1 MPEDIPKWKPPK
13 AVQKSHKQTMQTIGE
28 KLIKLRG
35 DLTASK
41 LAEYA
46 DISRNSYRQMEK
58 GMIYFNMENFLKVL
72 DYHGV
77 DIYDFFA
84 SDLDNL

>member
-13 AVQKSHKQTMQTIGE
+13 AVQESHQQTMKTIGE

-35 DLTASK
+35 DQTASK
-41 LAEYA
+41 LAEKLS
-46 DISRNSYRQMEK
+46 ISRNSYRQMEK
-58 GMIYFNMENFLKVL
+58 GEIYFSMENFLKVL

-77 DIYDFFA
+77 DIHDFFA
-84 SDLDNL
+84 SDIEKS

>member
-1 MPEDIPKWKPPK
+1 MPDKSPKWKPPK
-13 AVQKSHKQTMQTIGE
+13 AVKESHQQTMKIIGD

-35 DLTASK
+35 SMSAFE
-41 LAEYA
+41 LADKV

-58 GMIYFNMENFLKVL
+58 GMIYFSMENFLKVL

-77 DIYDFFA
+77 DINDFFT